1 MFSALEGI
9 KVIDISQVVAVP
21 TAARHLADFGA
32 EVIHIEN
39 PEAGDFWRAYQAG
52 AGGTAGVPSNI
63 NYNWET
69 YNRNKRSMAL
79 DLSQQEGQEI
89 LHKLVEKSDV
99 FVTNLR
105 MYERENFRVTYDILH
120 QVNPRLIYGSVTGH
134 GPKGPDRDMPAYDHT
149 AAWYRSGIQYSLSL
163 PGAPCVGFRPGFI
176 DTAAGMSLFAGVMMA
191 LYVREKTGTG
201 QEIELSLFNQGIYQL
216 SFDIAAA
223 LATGTDYKEWAL
235 SQADESDPLVKRFR
249 QAQAEAEAS
258 LDQLFQAYGEM
269 SLNPLAGEY
278 LTKDGRLIHL
288 NVLQPDRYWSRMCQA
303 IGQPDLEHDPR
314 FESFESRTQN
324 HIALYHIIREAFRS
338 KTLGEWKARLKEAT
352 IPFGVQQKP
361 GEVVKDPQARANDYF
376 VPFDH
381 PSYGRIEM
389 LASPLKLSET
399 PASIRMPAPEFS
411 QHTEEVLLELGY
423 TWEDIARFKQR
434 RTIP

>member
-1 MFSALEGI
+1 MSPALEGI

-39 PEAGDFWRAYQAG
+39 PEGGDFWRAYQAG
-52 AGGTAGVPSNI
+52 FGGTAGVPSNI
-63 NYNWET
+63 NYNWEA
-69 YNRNKRSMAL
+69 YNRNKRGVAL
-79 DLSQQEGQEI
+79 DLSQKEGQEI
-89 LHKLVEKSDV
+89 LYKLVEKSDV
-99 FVTNLR
+99 FATNLR
-105 MYERENFRVTYDILH
+105 MYERESFRVTYDILRRI
-120 QVNPRLIYGSVTGH
+120 NPRLIYGSITGH

-149 AAWYRSGIQYSLSL
+149 AAWYRSGIQYSLSI

-191 LYVREKTGTG
+191 LYVREKTGIG
-201 QEIELSLFNQGIYQL
+201 QEIELSLFNIGMYQL
-216 SFDIAAA
+216 SFDIAGA

-235 SQADESDPLVKRFR
+235 SQADENDPLVKRLR
-249 QAQAEAEAS
+249 QAQAEAQAA
-258 LDQLFQAYGEM
+258 LDRLFEAYGEA

-288 NVLQPDRYWSRMCQA
+288 NVLQPDRYWSRMCQVLER
-303 IGQPDLEHDPR
+303 PDLEHDPR
-314 FESFESRTQN
+314 FESFAPRTQN
-324 HIALYHIIREAFRS
+324 HVDLYHIMKDAFRS
-338 KTLGEWKARLKEAT
+338 RPLEEWKVRLKERN
-352 IPFGVQQKP
+352 IPFGVQQTP
-361 GEVVKDPQARANDYF
+361 AEVVKDPQARANDYF

-381 PSYGRIEM
+381 PSYGRIEV
-389 LASPLKLSET
+389 LANPLKLNET

-423 TWEDIARFKQR
+423 TWEDITRFKQL